1 MKSVHV
7 PQINTRYWA
16 GITMASIF
24 GTNLG
29 DLYAHDSGLGI
40 IGGLPVL
47 AALVALAYFFERRDK
62 SQHEAWYWLAIIII
76 RTGATNIA
84 DYLCGRHYMGIDRVA
99 LSVGLALLIT
109 ALIWQGKSNEK
120 SGLPQ
125 TNSKYWIAMLAAGV
139 FGTAAG
145 DALTK
150 SLGDANNIGG
160 VYSSSIMAALL
171 AATLLFGRGGRI
183 QTLYY
188 YWLTICIA
196 RTAGTAIADMLAENE
211 TLNIGLPIC
220 TICTGVIFVA
230 ILTLWKPRLTQPQEA
245 T

>member
-1 MKSVHV
+1 MKLIHV
-7 PQINTRYWA
+7 PQINARYWA

-40 IGGLPVL
+40 IGGLPLL
-47 AALVALAYFFERRDK
+47 AALVAVAYFFERRDEN
-62 SQHEAWYWLAIIII
+62 QHEAWYWLAIIII

-84 DYLCGRHYMGIDRVA
+84 DYLCGRRYMGINRVA
-99 LSVGLALLIT
+99 LSAGLALLIT
-109 ALIWQGKSNEK
+109 ALIWRRNSSEK

-125 TNSKYWIAMLAAGV
+125 TDAKYWIAMLAAGV

-160 VYSSSIMAALL
+160 VYASSIMAALL
-171 AATLLFGRGGRI
+171 AVTLLFGRGGRI

-220 TICTGVIFVA
+220 TIATGIIFLA
-230 ILTLWKPRLTQPQEA
+230 ILTLWKTRLTQAQK
-245 T
+245 TT